1 MTQESKS
8 IENKGVTIRDIADR
22 CGLGIATVSRALNDK
37 GQVTPKTAAKV
48 RKVAAELGYISTTN
62 DAARRLVSKR
72 YGQQLKS
79 RLVAVMFPPSFQL
92 ATYFYMMYQGILDVM
107 QAERYSVLT
116 IPIPFPAN
124 NVTNDDAVR
133 ELSRHDVDG
142 IIIPLGQ
149 ESGKFIKHLQKT
161 PGMAAKPI
169 MTIVYETDDCLGVI
183 PDEFQG
189 GYLAAEHLIKLGHRH
204 IIQFTHPG
212 GSDGV
217 YYPSN
222 RIAGV
227 VHALESHGINP
238 STNLTYMSTPL
249 LWYHPIYTGE
259 TEEKQQEL
267 IHHDQY
273 MQSQLLKLLKE
284 KKEITG
290 ILAINDANAIRVRYL
305 LKEIGLQVP
314 DDISIVGCDDVDAM
328 LDDQGRNM
336 LTTIQMPLRAMGQ
349 EAARRILAKINDM
362 PIEPEVLVLPPTL
375 AIRGSTAEM
384 RER

>member
-1 MTQESKS
+1 MNRDLSP
-8 IENKGVTIRDIADR
+8 INNNGVTIRDIADR

-37 GQVTPKTAAKV
+37 GQVTPETAAKV
-48 RKVAAELGYISTTN
+48 REVAAELGYISTTN

-72 YGQQLKS
+72 HGQQLKS
-79 RLVAVMFPPSFQL
+79 HLVAVMFPPSFQL

-107 QAERYSVLT
+107 QTERYSVLT
-116 IPIPFPAN
+116 IPIPFPSDD
-124 NVTNDDAVR
+124 VTNDDAVR

-161 PGMAAKPI
+161 PGMATKPI
-169 MTIVYETDDCLGVI
+169 MTMVYKDDNCAGVI
-183 PDEFQG
+183 PDEFRG
-189 GYLAAEHLIKLGHRH
+189 GYLATEHLIKLGHRH

-212 GSDGV
+212 GSSGV
-217 YYPSN
+217 HHPAN

-227 VHALESHGINP
+227 VHALKSHGIDP
-238 STNLTYMSTPL
+238 ATNLAYMPTPL

-273 MQSQLLKLLKE
+273 MQSQLLKLLKD
-284 KKEITG
+284 KKEISA

-328 LDDQGRNM
+328 PDDQGRNM
-336 LTTIQMPLRAMGQ
+336 LTTIQMPLRDMGQ
-349 EAARRILAKINDM
+349 EAARRILLKIHDK
-362 PIEPEVLVLPPTL
+362 PVEPEVLVLPPTL
-375 AIRGSTAEM
+375 IIRGSTADM

>member
-1 MTQESKS
+1 
-8 IENKGVTIRDIADR
+8 
-22 CGLGIATVSRALNDK
+22 
-37 GQVTPKTAAKV
+37 
-48 RKVAAELGYISTTN
+48 
-62 DAARRLVSKR
+62 
-72 YGQQLKS
+72 
-79 RLVAVMFPPSFQL
+79 MFPPSFQL

-107 QAERYSVLT
+107 QTERYSVLT
-116 IPIPFPAN
+116 IPIPYPSDEITN
-124 NVTNDDAVR
+124 NDAVR

-161 PGMAAKPI
+161 PGMVTKPI
-169 MTIVYETDDCLGVI
+169 MSLIYKYDGCAGVI
-183 PDEFQG
+183 LDEYQG
-189 GYLAAEHLIKLGHRH
+189 GYLATEHLISLGHRNF
-204 IIQFTHPG
+204 IQFTHPG
-212 GSDGV
+212 DGA
-217 YYPSN
+217 YSPSN

-238 STNLTYMSTPL
+238 STNLTYMATPV

-259 TEEKQQEL
+259 TEEKKQEL

-284 KKEITG
+284 KKEITA

-349 EAARRILAKINDM
+349 EAARRILAKINDK
-362 PIEPEVLVLPPTL
+362 PIEPEVLILPPAL
-375 AIRGSTAEM
+375 IIRGSTADM